1 MNKIFP
7 AHIKIKEG
15 QAVIQDV
22 QTHCRHTA
30 ELAEACLHSVGL
42 GRTAYLAGLLHD
54 CGKFT
59 QVFSEYIQ
67 KAVDGENVHR
77 GSVNHTFAGV
87 KFLLDNYYQNGCDTE
102 DKLIKNLTCEI
113 LAYVIGSHHGLF
125 DSIDDDKKSG
135 LLYRKNK
142 TDIHY
147 EEAMKNMYDSLADKK
162 EIDALYLK
170 SMEEIKAYFNIFQ
183 SITKRADELLFYI
196 GLVCRLVLAAVIE
209 GDRKDTATFMEN
221 IGEEKNAVT
230 YDWKVILNSVENEL
244 AKFSCDTEIS
254 KARKCISDKC
264 YDGAAN
270 GAGIYRLNVPTGG
283 GKTLSSLR
291 YALRHSCLFNKKRII
306 YVMPLLSIIEQ
317 NADVIKKFVQNDDI
331 ILEHHS
337 NVVEAIDG
345 EMLDRREFLTETWDA
360 PIIITTLVQMLNTMF
375 KDKTTSVRR
384 FKSLC
389 DSTIIFDEVQT
400 VPPKMLSL
408 FNLVCNFLSK
418 VGNCTIILC
427 SATQPCLEK
436 IEHSI
441 TKDSQDLITLDDEIL
456 KYFERTELIDKGKM
470 DVEGIIDF
478 AEKVLEDKQS
488 LLIICNTKAEAN
500 NIYEDVLV
508 EGAEKVYLSANMC
521 CEHRKATIQDIRN
534 KLREGKKILCVST
547 QVIEAGV
554 DVSFACVIRLKA
566 GMDSIIQAA
575 GRCNRNG
582 ELAGRAPV
590 YVIELLGENLSKLPD
605 INYAKNAT
613 TALFVQKKINDKFFD
628 ITTNTGVAFY
638 YNKLYKT
645 YSQAKANYHDFYYK
659 KGDFYIFDKL
669 ATNKNYC
676 SYNHYLLSHA
686 FKTAGKAF
694 EVFENQTKD
703 ILVPYGLGE
712 SLVADLCS
720 ERAKY
725 DLGFVKERMKA
736 AKGYTIGLYNYQI
749 DKLLELGALTKIEDL
764 DLYVLNKDNY
774 DSRLGVVLEQ
784 SADFNLMMV

>member
-1 MNKIFP
+1 MNIIFP

-22 QTHCRHTA
+22 QTHCRNTA
-30 ELAEACLHSVGL
+30 ELAHACLESVGL
-42 GRTAYLAGLLHD
+42 GKTAYLAGLLHD

-67 KAVDGENVHR
+67 KAVNGEDVKR

-87 KFLLDNYYQNGCDTE
+87 KFLLDNYYQNGSDTE
-102 DKLIKNLTCEI
+102 DKLVKNLTCEI
-113 LAYVIGSHHGLF
+113 LAYAIGSHHGLF
-125 DSIDDDKKSG
+125 DCIDDDKKSG

-142 TDIHY
+142 PDIHY
-147 EEAMKNMYDSLADKK
+147 EETIDNMYSSLAD
-162 EIDALYLK
+162 ENELDTLYRE
-170 SMEEIKAYFNIFQ
+170 SFEEIRAYFKTFQ
-183 SITKRADELLFYI
+183 SMTKSADELLFYI

-209 GDRKDTATFMEN
+209 GDRRDTATFMEN
-221 IGEEKNAVT
+221 IDEDKFIDSC
-230 YDWKVILNSVENEL
+230 DWLALLNSVEEEL
-244 AKFSCDTEIS
+244 AKFSSDTAIA

-264 YDGAAN
+264 YDSAVN
-270 GAGIYRLNVPTGG
+270 KTGIYRLNVPTGG

-291 YALRHSCLFNKKRII
+291 YALRHSYLFNKKRII

-317 NADVIKKFVQNDDI
+317 NADVIKKFVKNEDI
-331 ILEHHS
+331 VLEHHS
-337 NVVEAIDG
+337 NVIEAAEG
-345 EMLDRREFLTETWDA
+345 EMLDRREFLTESWDA

-400 VPPKMLSL
+400 VPAKVLSL

-418 VGNCTIILC
+418 TCNCTIILC

-436 IEHSI
+436 IAHPI
-441 TKDSQDLITLDDEIL
+441 TKDVNDLITLNTDVL
-456 KYFERTELIDKGKM
+456 KCFERTDLIDQDKM
-470 DVEGIIDF
+470 ALEGIIAF
-478 AEKVLEDKQS
+478 AEKILEEKQS
-488 LLIICNTKAEAN
+488 LLIVCNTKAEAN
-500 NIYEDVLV
+500 NIYEGISV
-508 EGAEKVYLSANMC
+508 EDTEKVYLSANMC
-521 CEHRKATIQDIRN
+521 CEHRKAIVQDIKD
-534 KLREGKKILCVST
+534 KLQEGKRIVCVST

-554 DVSFACVIRLKA
+554 DVSFASVIRLKA

-582 ELAGRAPV
+582 EVDGRAPV
-590 YVIELLGENLSKLPD
+590 YVIELIGENLSKLPD

-613 TALFVQKKINDKFFD
+613 TSLFVYKKINDKFFD
-628 ITTNTGVAFY
+628 LTTNTGIAFY

-645 YSQAKANYHDFYYK
+645 YRQAKANYHDFYYK

-676 SYNHYLLSHA
+676 VYNNFLLSQA

-694 EVFENQTKD
+694 EVFESQTKD
-703 ILVPYGLGE
+703 VLVPYEFGE
-712 SLVADLCS
+712 KIIADLCS
-720 ERAKY
+720 ERAIY

-736 AKGYTIGLYNYQI
+736 AKGYTIGLYSYQLE
-749 DKLLELGALTKIEDL
+749 KLLELGALTKIDGL

-774 DSRLGVVLEQ
+774 DSRLGVVFEQ
-784 SADFNLMMV
+784 SADFNFMMI